1 MTKGSD
7 SWSLGELVHA
17 LVILSSYHAISSF
30 VFGVGI
36 GDGEDEPP
44 CSSKS
49 TAAITITTPTAAT
62 PSGNSSSGQSTPT
75 STSGSP
81 PQLTNGGSGGSPL
94 VSATREIVTTSATA
108 AAIGTFAPN
117 LFMAQCNDSHRYW
130 TVCVCIYI
138 LKEPVPI
145 KDRGPILVVDRLT
158 SREVPPVVDAGQ
170 AILAWCK
177 ITNSR
182 LVAWT
187 L

>member
-49 TAAITITTPTAAT
+49 TAAITITTPTSTAAT

-81 PQLTNGGSGGSPL
+81 PQLTNGSGGVSPL
-94 VSATREIVTTSATA
+94 VSATREIVAA
-108 AAIGTFAPN
+108 AAIGTCALPPN
-117 LFMAQCNDSHRYW
+117 LFMAHSMTH
-130 TVCVCIYI
+130 IY
-138 LKEPVPI
+138 
-145 KDRGPILVVDRLT
+145 
-158 SREVPPVVDAGQ
+158 
-170 AILAWCK
+170 
-177 ITNSR
+177 
-182 LVAWT
+182 
-187 L
+187 